1 MPYINFQDDPIP
13 QRVNNSF
20 ANLCASD
27 SSKKVLKIL
36 DKCFIIINKGKTEA
50 KFCDLEKL
58 LYPVDSHLLIDFE
71 VCAEETLSVYDNSLE
86 DILSSSPSTQPIYY
100 PLGTGTEYM
109 IPAGYSNPSSGP
121 SSSPSS
127 SPSSLPYYFI
137 LPADRNYVRGCILYI
152 DYPVLDKD
160 GFDVLPAD
168 QSCTI
173 KLVDQELNESTYPV
187 NTFFSHLGN
196 PATRNATKLIN
207 KIEIYNPNPKFSV
220 KVRGM
225 VIYVKGNP
233 DPNNCAC

>member
-13 QRVNNSF
+13 QRVNQSF
-20 ANLCASD
+20 ANLCSSD
-27 SSKKVLKIL
+27 PSKKVLKIL
-36 DKCFIIINKGKTEA
+36 DKCFIIVNKGKTEA

-58 LYPVDSHLLIDFE
+58 LYPVDGHLLIDFE
-71 VCAEETLSVYDNSLE
+71 VCAEERLSVYDNSLE
-86 DILSSSPSTQPIYY
+86 DILSSSPSGEVVYY
-100 PLGTGTEYM
+100 PLGSGTEYM
-109 IPAGYSNPSSGP
+109 IPAGYSGP

-137 LPADRNYVRGCILYI
+137 LPADRNYVRVCILYI
-152 DYPVLDKD
+152 DYPVLDKN
-160 GFDVLPAD
+160 GSDVLPAD
-168 QSCTI
+168 QSCEI
-173 KLVDQELNESTYPV
+173 KLIDQDLNESVHPIS
-187 NTFFSHLGN
+187 NFFSHLGN

-207 KIEIYNPNPKFSV
+207 KIEIYNPNPNFSV